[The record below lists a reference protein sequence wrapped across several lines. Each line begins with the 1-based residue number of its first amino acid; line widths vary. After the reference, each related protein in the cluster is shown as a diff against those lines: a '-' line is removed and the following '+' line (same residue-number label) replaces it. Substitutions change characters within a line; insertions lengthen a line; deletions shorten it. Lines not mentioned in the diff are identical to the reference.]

1 MVTTLTGSH
10 RVAIS
15 AFGERLLDILNVILV
30 TRKSLFLRAVNA
42 MFGKDLRIATEDT
55 ILHLNLDQVYPNTA
69 LWSGR
74 LSSQC
79 CVQAIT

>member
-1 MVTTLTGSH
+1 MTLTGSY

-15 AFGERLLDILNVILV
+15 AFGSRLLDILNVILV
-30 TRKSLFLRAVNA
+30 TRKSPFSCCECDIWQGSAYCYR
-42 MFGKDLRIATEDT
+42 KYDIASD
-55 ILHLNLDQVYPNTA
+55 LDQVYASTA

-79 CVQAIT
+79 CGQAIA